1 MADEMRKSLN
11 YDRADK
17 KIKEWVAKGN
27 SSLPLDLS
35 KLDLKS
41 SYDEYPDIVIELP
54 KNLKIL
60 ICLNNPMLRRL
71 PKLPK
76 GLVKLTV
83 GGNNLITIPELPD
96 SLKILSCE
104 NNNIK
109 SLPKLPNKLRELECD
124 HNKLARLPELPTSLI
139 YLFCSDNVL
148 SELPE
153 IHSNLEYLNCS
164 ENMLKSLPRLP
175 ELGLISLDCGKNQIT
190 SLPELPKYLK
200 DLNCE
205 YNKLKTL
212 PKLPKYLRELSCTN
226 NNLTSVYH
234 EICENMSDE
243 IFDDN
248 NNNNNNNNNNDAPTA
263 INRINKLMSNH
274 PKHQSE
280 LKKFIDTAKI
290 SKFIKNE
297 RGTNT
302 DKHILEYLNSSNL
315 KDFNVN
321 DLKPSN
327 VQRKILRN
335 RGYTRKNNST
345 KPGKYTLVK
354 RRY

>member
-1 MADEMRKSLN
+1 MADEMRKALN

-17 KIKEWVAKGN
+17 KIKEWVAKGDT
-27 SSLPLDLS
+27 SKPLDLS

-60 ICLNNPMLRRL
+60 ICCDNPMLRRL

-76 GLVKLTV
+76 GLVNLTV
-83 GGNNLITIPELPD
+83 GNNNLIEIPELPD

-109 SLPKLPNKLRELECD
+109 SLPKLPNKLRELKCD

-153 IHSNLEYLNCS
+153 IHSRLEYLNCS

-175 ELGLISLDCGKNQIT
+175 ELGFLVRLYCAKNQIT
-190 SLPELPKYLK
+190 SLPELPNMLR

-234 EICENMSDE
+234 EICENMSDD
-243 IFDDN
+243 IFDN
-248 NNNNNNNNNNDAPTA
+248 NNNNNNNNNYDAPTA

-280 LKKFIDTAKI
+280 IKSYIDSSKI

-297 RGTNT
+297 RGINT
-302 DKHILEYLNSSNL
+302 ERHILEYLNSSNL

-321 DLKPSN
+321 SLKPSN
-327 VQRKILRN
+327 IQRKILIN

-345 KPGKYTLVK
+345 KPGKYTLK
-354 RRY
+354 KIRY

>member
-1 MADEMRKSLN
+1 MADWEREALN
-11 YDRADK
+11 YHKADK

-27 SSLPLDLS
+27 RSLPLDLS

-41 SYDEYPDIVIELP
+41 SYDENPNVVIELP
-54 KNLKIL
+54 KNLKVL
-60 ICLNNPMLRRL
+60 ICRDNPMLRRL

-76 GLVKLTV
+76 GLEILTV
-83 GGNNLITIPELPD
+83 GSNNLITIPELPD
-96 SLKILSCE
+96 SLKFLSCE

-109 SLPKLPNKLRELECD
+109 SLPKLPNKLLELKCD

-139 YLFCSDNVL
+139 YLFCYDNVL
-148 SELPE
+148 TELPE
-153 IHSNLEYLNCS
+153 IHSKLEYLNCS

-175 ELGLISLDCGKNQIT
+175 ELGLVSLDCSINELT
-190 SLPELPKYLK
+190 SLPELPNMLR
-200 DLNCE
+200 DLNCK

-234 EICENMSDE
+234 EICENMTDD
-243 IFDDN
+243 IF
-248 NNNNNNNNNNDAPTA
+248 NNNNNNNDGPRGRA
-263 INRINKLMSNH
+263 INRINKLIRNH

-280 LKKFIDTAKI
+280 IKSYIDSSKI

-297 RGTNT
+297 RGINT
-302 DKHILEYLNSSNL
+302 DRHILEYLNSSNL

-321 DLKPSN
+321 SLKPSTI
-327 VQRKILRN
+327 QRKVLRN
-335 RGYTRKNNST
+335 RGYTRKNNPT
-345 KPGKYTLVK
+345 TPGKYTLQK